1 MIALFL
7 IHEVLRWFAPWGSWL
22 GGPGFTYQRVDG
34 DSGSTEMKDFSPENK
49 IPWMNKRAPQVR
61 VHSNLDASRNQPC
74 ICGSSH
80 AVPHYQQPPLVVKV
94 CLWILQVG
102 LAVAIIGL
110 WIATA
115 VGIGEKVRILHHH
128 SPATHTLH
136 RTSGVAKINGAV
148 CVCVCVCAG
157 HQRHGQL
164 RVVLHDRHQVPVAL
178 EDAQREDHISEGR
191 RRGRAELKLAL
202 VC

>member
-49 IPWMNKRAPQVR
+49 IPWMNKRAPQVLLALFLSLSLAR
-61 VHSNLDASRNQPC
+61 ARSHSPHVRRWRGTLTLSTVVC
-74 ICGSSH
+74 L
-80 AVPHYQQPPLVVKV
+80 HYQQPPLVVKV

-102 LAVAIIGL
+102 LAVVIIGL

-115 VGIGEKVRILHHH
+115 VGIGEKVRILLH
-128 SPATHTLH
+128 STLLP
-136 RTSGVAKINGAV
+136 RTRTPCTGLRAVAKINGAL
-148 CVCVCVCAG
+148 CVQDINGTDSFESSCTIG
-157 HQRHGQL
+157 TKFQ
-164 RVVLHDRHQVPVAL
+164 
-178 EDAQREDHISEGR
+178 
-191 RRGRAELKLAL
+191 
-202 VC
+202 